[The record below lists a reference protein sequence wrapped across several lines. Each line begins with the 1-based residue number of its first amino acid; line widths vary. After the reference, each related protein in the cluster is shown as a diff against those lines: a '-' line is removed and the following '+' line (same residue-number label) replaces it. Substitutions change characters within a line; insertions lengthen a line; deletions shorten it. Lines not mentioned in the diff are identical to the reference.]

1 MKSLLLAPSLA
12 RRIFLTLVMTFV
24 LVSVILTIKSAFL
37 FYRDIETANS
47 SFIKSVRALGALL
60 EDTSDPAVAVATART
75 IERTYNLSLEDSP
88 LTVSEEE
95 RRIFL
100 QLALPSG
107 QLLYASHP
115 TPQLVAA
122 DGQAVTK
129 AEVLGRGYWVHSI
142 SSARWELRVGIPA
155 FGPTV
160 VAYSLVKDLA
170 PDLALVFPFVLVPI
184 WIAVRRGLH
193 PLRQLSRHLAARRDD
208 DLSPLAITMKFVEL
222 EPVTQAL
229 NNLFRRLRH
238 KIERERAFIQ
248 DAAHEMRT
256 PMAVISAQ
264 AHVLAHATTPEA
276 RRQAEAALDSA
287 IARASHLTE
296 QMLSLASLDQ
306 QRDLE
311 KSPLDIAH
319 HLQSIL
325 AAMAPVA
332 LAHQIELSLDA
343 PESLI
348 VPTNRMA
355 FHSIVQNLVDNA
367 LRYGVAGGSVL
378 VRLQGLP
385 DRIVLSVVDDGPG
398 IPVSERE
405 HLFDR
410 FVRGREQSASG
421 TGLGLAIVAQA
432 AQALGGRVETATGID
447 GRGIAFIVTLPLP

>member
-12 RRIFLTLVMTFV
+12 RRIFLTLVMAFV

-37 FYRDIETANS
+37 FYQDIETANS
-47 SFIKSVRALGALL
+47 SFVRSVHALGAML
-60 EDTSDPAVAVATART
+60 EDTADPAVAVATART
-75 IERTYNLSLEDSP
+75 IEKTYNLSLEDSP
-88 LTVSEEE
+88 LTVDEND

-107 QLLYASHP
+107 KLLYESHP
-115 TPQLVAA
+115 AHQLVAS
-122 DGQAVTK
+122 DGKAVTK
-129 AEVLGRGYWVHSI
+129 AVVLGRGYWIHSI

-193 PLRQLSRHLAARRDD
+193 PLRQLSRHLASRPDD
-208 DLSPLAITMKFVEL
+208 DLSPLAITMKYAEL
-222 EPVTQAL
+222 EPVNQAL
-229 NNLFRRLRH
+229 NNLFRRLRD
-238 KIERERAFIQ
+238 KIDRERAFIQ

-264 AHVLAHATTPEA
+264 AHVLAQATTLEA
-276 RRQAEAALDSA
+276 RQQAEAALDSA

-306 QRDLE
+306 QRDLD

-319 HLQSIL
+319 LLQSLL
-325 AAMAPVA
+325 AALAPVA

-348 VPTNRMA
+348 IQTNRMA

-367 LRYGVAGGSVL
+367 LRYGVEGGSVL
-378 VRLQGLP
+378 VSLKCQP
-385 DRIVLSVVDDGPG
+385 DRIVLRVVDDGPG
-398 IPVSERE
+398 VPASERA

-410 FVRGREQSASG
+410 FVRGKEQTTSG

-432 AQALGGRVETATGID
+432 VRALGGRIETADGID
-447 GRGIAFIVTLPLP
+447 GRGIAFVVTLPMQ